1 MEINGKTYKYIF
13 WDWLWTLYDGNNAK
27 LFDWVVPTFERM
39 KDVKHFLVSW
49 TSNIDK
55 RSGEI
60 ELSPLRKYLTK
71 VYVVNVSKDLSF
83 RNLIKEFNIPIEDL
97 IVIGDSYTNEIP
109 TAKALGIDWIHITDF
124 VDQLPAEK

>member
-1 MEINGKTYKYIF
+1 MEINGKTYKYVF

-60 ELSPLRKYLTK
+60 ELSPIRKYLTK

-109 TAKALGIDWIHITDF
+109 TAKELGIDWIHITDF
-124 VDQLPAEK
+124 VNQLPAEK